1 MEIRYTDEALKDLAY
16 WKKVGNKIIQNKIQL
31 LIEDIANALF
41 EGIGKP
47 HALKYDL
54 SNSWSRRIN
63 LEHRIVYRLIND
75 ETIEIESM
83 RGHYN

>member
-31 LIEDIANALF
+31 LIEDIAKALF

-54 SNSWSRRIN
+54 SNS
-63 LEHRIVYRLIND
+63 
-75 ETIEIESM
+75 
-83 RGHYN
+83 

>member
-16 WKKVGNKIIQNKIQL
+16 RKKVGNKIIQNKIQL
-31 LIEDIANALF
+31 LIEDITRTPF

-47 HALKYDL
+47 HALKHDL

-75 ETIEIESM
+75 ETIDIESI